1 MSARNVLESQQSVQA
16 LTAGRPAAGCW
27 KLNPGRALSL
37 HPREHGV
44 LAIAQGRVWVTLRGP
59 SLAGLPADLRSD
71 LPMCLADY
79 VLHAGERLVVAPG
92 QHVVMEAWSPSGTP
106 PEAVA
111 FEWVAQPA
119 AAQAQGLL
127 RPGVEWECSVALPL
141 RDLMQALGQ
150 GGRAVGQAGVQV
162 LGAGSRLAIGIA
174 RFALFRIAA
183 PRARTTA

>member
-1 MSARNVLESQQSVQA
+1 MPARNVLESQQSAQA
-16 LTAGRPAAGCW
+16 PSAGRPAAGCW

-44 LAIAQGRVWVTLRGP
+44 LAIAQGRAWVTLRGA

-71 LPMCLADY
+71 LPLCLADH
-79 VLHAGERLVVAPG
+79 VLQAGDRLVVAPG
-92 QHVVMEAWSPSGTP
+92 QHVVMEAWSPAGAL
-106 PEAVA
+106 PETVA
-111 FEWVAQPA
+111 FEWAAQPA
-119 AAQAQGLL
+119 APAQRLL
-127 RPGVEWECSVALPL
+127 RPGAEWECSVALPL
-141 RDLMQALGQ
+141 RDLMHALGQ

-162 LGAGSRLAIGIA
+162 LGAGSRLAVGIA